1 MRDLCSK
8 TALLLALALGA
19 RSATAQEGLEPP
31 PLATGTTE
39 PAAVE
44 PAPAPV
50 PAAAGTLPSF
60 AVGAELGGIVP
71 LTTLGS
77 QVALGIELGYLLPV
91 LDRRLELTLAAG
103 WAPPQ
108 RSFTDGPYRAE
119 VTQHELHFSLGPR
132 YRLLDLAGKLN
143 FNVSTGARLYLFRS
157 VSAGTAMDQKFL
169 EYREQSTHLGFF
181 LTAGGEY
188 RLGPGRL
195 FLDLDFAWAPLPH
208 RITGDTSSANISPT
222 LGYRLLF

>member
-8 TALLLALALGA
+8 TALLVALALGA
-19 RSATAQEGLEPP
+19 RSASAQDALEPP
-31 PLATGTTE
+31 PLATSSPE

-44 PAPAPV
+44 P
-50 PAAAGTLPSF
+50 PAAPTAGGVLPSF
-60 AVGAELGGIVP
+60 AVGAELGGTVP

-143 FNVSTGARLYLFRS
+143 FSVASGARLYLFRS
-157 VSAGTAMDQKFL
+157 VSEGTAMEQKFL

-188 RLGPGRL
+188 QLGPGRL

-208 RITGDTSSANISPT
+208 RITGDTSSASISPT